1 MNHMPTPTVRKPSE
15 SYLFRLEVTVQAPN
29 RDTALEQLI
38 HSLQAGCIAD
48 YRILSDV
55 RLEGATGAKPAAPS
69 QPETA
74 AQAQDR
80 EPAEPKAHPAQRP
93 PAAPAAQLPPA
104 PQQAHPAATSSVGG
118 ELEARLQ
125 SYIDS
130 NRLLRLHVNKGRG
143 VKLDFPC
150 RMLHLDPETRN
161 LTVYH
166 VDEKKVYV
174 IPLNEVDEIIEA
186 ELAK

>member
-1 MNHMPTPTVRKPSE
+1 MYRMSTASEKSE

-29 RDTALEQLI
+29 KDIALERLI
-38 HSLQAGCIAD
+38 RTLQACRFND
-48 YRILSDV
+48 YKILSGV
-55 RLEGATGAKPAAPS
+55 RLESETGVPPVQPAQPEPVKPAQDGPAK
-69 QPETA
+69 
-74 AQAQDR
+74 QA
-80 EPAEPKAHPAQRP
+80 EPA
-93 PAAPAAQLPPA
+93 AA
-104 PQQAHPAATSSVGG
+104 SSAGG
-118 ELEARLQ
+118 ELEARIQ

-166 VDEKKVYV
+166 VDEKKVY
-174 IPLNEVDEIIEA
+174 IIRLNEVDDIIETNP
-186 ELAK
+186 